1 MRTLLCCAL
10 LAAPLAAQSD
20 FLTAGEIEQVREAQ
34 EPNARLTLYA
44 DFAKARLDLIKSLV
58 AKPKAGRSILIHDA
72 LDAYARI
79 LDALDEVADQATA
92 RSADVKKGL
101 AAVASAERYML
112 PELRRIED
120 SHPTDLER
128 YAFSLEQ
135 AIEAT
140 SDSLEAA
147 EEDLGE
153 RAADVKARDEK
164 ERQEAAATMAPA
176 DKSAPKTAS
185 ASDQKTEAAEPK
197 KPPTLMR
204 PGEKKPPQ

>member
-1 MRTLLCCAL
+1 MRTLLCFAL

-44 DFAKARLDLIKSLV
+44 DFAKARIDVIKSLV
-58 AKPKAGRSILIHDA
+58 AKEKAGRSILIHDA
-72 LDAYARI
+72 LDAYSKI
-79 LDALDEVADQATA
+79 LDALDEVADQAAA
-92 RSADVKKGL
+92 RNTDVKKGL
-101 AAVASAERYML
+101 AAVATAERYML
-112 PELRRIED
+112 PELQRIED
-120 SHPTDLER
+120 KKPADLER

-164 ERQEAAATMAPA
+164 EKREAAAAMAPA
-176 DKSAPKTAS
+176 DKSTPKTAS
-185 ASDQKTEAAEPK
+185 GKNTETAEPK
-197 KPPTLMR
+197 KPPTLLR